1 MKHAMLSFVLIC
13 TSVLSAAPSALA
25 TEDMAVQATELLA
38 RSQALNTKCNFLKK
52 SDQRELANLVSR
64 AEQALSRKTN
74 ATSAQAVMNRGRRSG
89 AVTACST
96 AEGADIANILLAAHT
111 AVTHQA
117 SNATRSK
124 IKSYKRA
131 RPTPKIATTQT
142 SLKPKS
148 NAGLALYASL
158 TEHYYVARRCN
169 TMSPRSISTLYKTV
183 VSTHYAVLSRFGRAA
198 VADVM
203 NHSQSLAKN
212 ESCR

>member
-1 MKHAMLSFVLIC
+1 MKYVIFSLALVC
-13 TSVLSAAPSALA
+13 TSMLSAAPSAQA

-89 AVTACST
+89 AVTACSK
-96 AEGADIANILLAAHT
+96 AEGADIANILLAART
-111 AVTHQA
+111 AITQQA

-124 IKSYKRA
+124 IKSYKQA

-142 SLKPKS
+142 SLKPRS
-148 NAGLALYASL
+148 TAGLALYASL

-169 TMSPRSISTLYKTV
+169 TMSPRSISNLYKTV
-183 VSTHYAVLSRFGRAA
+183 VSTHYSVLSRFGRAA